1 MDKRSLYLDNAA
13 TTYPKPPEVA
23 AAVAE
28 YITNV
33 GMNIKRGGYAKAY
46 AAAEALL
53 NLRERLSGFF
63 NGPNPRNL
71 IFTANVTAS
80 LNFILK
86 GWLRPGDHVLTT
98 SLEHNAVMRPLLQLQ
113 EVGVS
118 FDAIP
123 CDAAGLPDYAAIP
136 RLIRGNT
143 RAIVALHASNVSGA
157 ILDIA
162 RLGRIC
168 REHGC
173 KLIVDSAQSAGILP
187 LDFMAMGID
196 ALAFTGHKGLLG
208 PQGIGGFII
217 SDELAANT
225 TPLIAGGTGSF
236 SHLET
241 MPELLPDRFEAGTP
255 NLPAM
260 AGLSAALDFIESRG
274 IAALREHEQRLAR
287 LFIEAM
293 SELPQVRVIGKDLPQ
308 RVAVISLDFGELD
321 NAEIAYCLENEHGIM
336 VRCGLHCAPRAHK
349 SLGTFP
355 QGTVRF
361 SPGIYNTEEDML
373 YAAAAVRQVLAKQ

>member
-1 MDKRSLYLDNAA
+1 MDKKTLYLDNAA

-28 YITNV
+28 YINNV

-46 AAAEALL
+46 AAAESVL
-53 NLRERLSGFF
+53 NLRERLCAFF
-63 NGPNPRNL
+63 NGPDPRNL
-71 IFTANVTAS
+71 IFTANITTS

-86 GWLRPGDHVLTT
+86 GWLQPGDHVLTT

-113 EVGVS
+113 DTGVG
-118 FDAIP
+118 FDVIP
-123 CDAAGLPDYAAIP
+123 CDHQGLPDYAAIP
-136 RLIRGNT
+136 GLLRDNT
-143 RAIVALHASNVSGA
+143 RAIVAIHASNVSGA
-157 ILDIA
+157 IVDIA
-162 RLGRIC
+162 RLGGIC
-168 REHGC
+168 RKHGL

-187 LDFMAMGID
+187 IDFAATGID

-217 SDELAANT
+217 SDEMAAQT
-225 TPLIAGGTGSF
+225 KPLVAGGTGSF

-260 AGLSAALDFIESRG
+260 AGLSAALDFIEGRG
-274 IAALREHEQRLAR
+274 IDSLRRHEQRLTQ
-287 LFIEAM
+287 LFIDALAD
-293 SELPQVRVIGKDLPQ
+293 LPQIRVIGRDLAE

-321 NAEIAYCLENEHGIM
+321 NAEITYRLEDEFGIM
-336 VRCGLHCAPRAHK
+336 VRCGLHCAPRAHQ
-349 SLGTFP
+349 SIGTYP

-361 SPGIYNTEEDML
+361 SPGIYTTEQDML
-373 YAAAAVRQVLAKQ
+373 YAAGAVRQILGAK